1 MRSLPVVILDPGR
14 DLDPRVGEAV
24 EQRLVEQFVAH
35 AAVIG
40 RPRVLTD
47 EQLQEARWRIEVG
60 GKTTASVAREMDV
73 PQWTLSRSLRRQV
86 ETVQ

>member
-1 MRSLPVVILDPGR
+1 M
-14 DLDPRVGEAV
+14 
-24 EQRLVEQFVAH
+24 
-35 AAVIG
+35 
-40 RPRVLTD
+40 
-47 EQLQEARWRIEVG
+47 QEARWRIEVG

>member
-1 MRSLPVVILDPGR
+1 MAEFERRTLS
-14 DLDPRVGEAV
+14 
-24 EQRLVEQFVAH
+24 QRTKEGM
-35 AAVIG
+35 AAARKKGSRIG

-73 PQWTLSRSLRRQV
+73 PQWTLSRSLRRQA